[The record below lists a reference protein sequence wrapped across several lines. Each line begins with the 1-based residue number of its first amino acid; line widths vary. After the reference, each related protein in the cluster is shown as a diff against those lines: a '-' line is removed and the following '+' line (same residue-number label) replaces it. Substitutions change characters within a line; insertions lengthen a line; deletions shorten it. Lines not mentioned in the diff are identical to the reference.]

1 MTKASTILVVDD
13 NKEFQHI
20 VSLCLAE
27 EGYVLTSAHSTAEC
41 LDVLQKTS
49 VDLILLDILLPDG
62 NGLVLIEKIRKLTNV
77 PIIAISGKN
86 EMADKVVGL
95 EMGADD
101 YLTKPFEAPELK
113 ARVRAHLRR
122 YASIKDQAKAEVA
135 EESLRIGKWFLNQ
148 ARFQIFDEVGNSG
161 NLTVGEFR
169 MLHLL
174 AQAPNRVLT
183 REHILDL
190 TKDDNLDILD
200 RSIDIQIAR
209 IRKKIG
215 DSAKTPEIIK
225 TVRSVGYM
233 LVADKKKVEL

>member
-1 MTKASTILVVDD
+1 MTKPATIFVVDD
-13 NKEFQHI
+13 NKEFQRI
-20 VSLCLAE
+20 ISLCLAE
-27 EGYVLTSAHSTAEC
+27 DGYAIATAHSVGEC
-41 LDVLQKTS
+41 LESLQKTP

-86 EMADKVVGL
+86 EIADKVVGL

-122 YASIKDQAKAEVA
+122 YASMKEPPKAAKETQ
-135 EESLRIGKWFLNQ
+135 LNIGKWKLNH
-148 ARFQIFDEVGNSG
+148 ARFQIFDEEGASG

-169 MLHLL
+169 LLQLL
-174 AQAPNRVLT
+174 AQSPNRVLT
-183 REHILDL
+183 REQILDM

-233 LVADKKKVEL
+233 LVTDKEKANF